1 MLEPL
6 RLQGSLEHAGIY
18 AEPILETIPHQVQV
32 VQYLIVL
39 EALSQQYGL
48 SCTVLFLNFHIKW
61 PEKLVE
67 SFGGFVN
74 KYLCT
79 APQIASREIATQL
92 MEKPFPQLN
101 QLCPMQ

>member
-1 MLEPL
+1 MLEPI
-6 RLQGSLEHAGIY
+6 RLQGSLEHAGIF
-18 AEPILETIPHQVQV
+18 AEPILQTIPHQVQFL
-32 VQYLIVL
+32 QYSIVL
-39 EALSQQYGL
+39 KHYLSIWAKL
-48 SCTVLFLNFHIKW
+48 HCSFLNFHIQW